1 MLSRR
6 RKSSDAASDSK
17 GALGL
22 NTSYSS
28 SEPLIDYV
36 FVHGLGGGSRKTW
49 SESAD
54 PGSFWPKEWLS
65 KDPAFKNARVH
76 SLDIM
81 QIGLTEKKTFSTF
94 MILADRCWTV
104 FETPHRYDMM
114 KKYVLEVSLV
124 HSVVDPLTEP
134 SCICWTQHGR
144 TCDKAGI
151 VIHLGCSLF
160 CPFICLL
167 RHICLRSEIRH
178 VHRLQSGSMQWF
190 SWGHRIEARILRRF

>member
-1 MLSRR
+1 MSSSMDLVEAAGKHGASRR
-6 RKSSDAASDSK
+6 ILDLSGQKNGYRR
-17 GALGL
+17 
-22 NTSYSS
+22 
-28 SEPLIDYV
+28 I
-36 FVHGLGGGSRKTW
+36 R
-49 SESAD
+49 
-54 PGSFWPKEWLS
+54 LS
-65 KDPAFKNARVH
+65 KMLACTA
-76 SLDIM
+76 LDIM